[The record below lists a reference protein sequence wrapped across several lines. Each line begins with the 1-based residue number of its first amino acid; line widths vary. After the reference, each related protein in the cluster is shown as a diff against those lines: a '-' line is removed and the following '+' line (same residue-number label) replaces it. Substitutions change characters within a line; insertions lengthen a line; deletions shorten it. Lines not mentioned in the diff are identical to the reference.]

1 MDGPKTSISF
11 QRRWSCR
18 RSRPASRATTA
29 GADVEL
35 VRSRG
40 KRRQSPASPDRFNE
54 ASRGGAGV
62 ESLGLGRH
70 EVRNESIPFSR
81 PLMQENEA
89 DSYRGFSSGRDST
102 AVWEFVGSSH
112 PEAQSDGPDLEPEC
126 GEEVILG
133 STAVVDSCSTDPTCG
148 GPPPSGDDDTNN
160 QPLEPPSIQPW
171 RGSARVP
178 THAAS
183 MPDGVGRATSR
194 FPGGL
199 CRRHHNRARG
209 SEGASTLIH
218 CRRFWQSAGLHQP
231 QGKAPPTRTS
241 WTETAR
247 TVKMGS
253 RNYQVERR

>member
-1 MDGPKTSISF
+1 VL
-11 QRRWSCR
+11 
-18 RSRPASRATTA
+18 PACPFDV
-29 GADVEL
+29 GAM
-35 VRSRG
+35 
-40 KRRQSPASPDRFNE
+40 P
-54 ASRGGAGV
+54 
-62 ESLGLGRH
+62 LGRR
-70 EVRNESIPFSR
+70 VV
-81 PLMQENEA
+81 Q
-89 DSYRGFSSGRDST
+89 GGR
-102 AVWEFVGSSH
+102 AAGRWEFVGSSH
-112 PEAQSDGPDLEPEC
+112 PEAQSDGADLEPEF
-126 GEEVILG
+126 GEEVISG
-133 STAVVDSCSTDPTCG
+133 STAVVDSCSTDPTGG

-194 FPGGL
+194 SPGGL